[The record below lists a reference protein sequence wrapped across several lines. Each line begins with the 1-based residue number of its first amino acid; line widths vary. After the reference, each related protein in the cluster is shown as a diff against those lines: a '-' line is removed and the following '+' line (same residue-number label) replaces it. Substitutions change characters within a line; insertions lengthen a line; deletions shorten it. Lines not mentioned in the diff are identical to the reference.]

1 MSTQTVSILLGQT
14 ESKEM
19 MLSLIHRDVAFFTY
33 PDPQTR
39 LAAIQEIFAPD
50 VIWFDFDGTTHHGH
64 DGLLARS
71 SLLLGQLSGTIHR
84 AEGEA
89 SVSQNMATQ
98 RWQVMRAG
106 VGSDIEQ
113 APLIRGG
120 DVIVVQDQKIKL
132 LWSWVD
138 SFDKA
143 MFPELGVATQSV
155 EA

>member
-1 MSTQTVSILLGQT
+1 MSTQTANISLGPL

-33 PDPQTR
+33 PDPKTR

-50 VIWFDFDGTTHHGH
+50 VIWFDFDGTKHFGH
-64 DGLLARS
+64 NGLLDRS
-71 SLLLGQLSGTIHR
+71 SLLLGQLSGTVHR

-89 SVSQNMATQ
+89 SVCQNMATQ
-98 RWQVMRAG
+98 RWQVVREGA
-106 VGSDIEQ
+106 GSDIDQ

-120 DVIVVQDQKIKL
+120 DVVVVQNQKIKL

-138 SFDKA
+138 SFDKG
-143 MFPELGVATQSV
+143 MFPDLGVTT
-155 EA
+155 